1 MGDASAIRRTALGTS
16 AIVAGMA
23 ALSFAAVPLYRA
35 FCQATGFGGTTGRA
49 EAAALPDASALRA
62 LSGRTIKVRF
72 DGNVSAGMPWQFRPK
87 INDMAVQIGE
97 RKMAF
102 YTATNIAAA
111 AVTGRATYNVSPDVA
126 GRYFKKIQC
135 FCFNE
140 QTLKG
145 GETVEMPVTYF
156 IDPAILNDPVAWR
169 IDEITLSYTFY
180 PVDERNRSQVESK
193 SKTQG

>member
-1 MGDASAIRRTALGTS
+1 MSKRRTLVGTV
-16 AIVAGMA
+16 AIVAGMT

-49 EAAALPDASALRA
+49 EASALPDQAALK
-62 LSGRTIKVRF
+62 SQTIKIRF
-72 DGNVSAGMPWQFRPK
+72 DGNHSPGIPWQFGPETTEV
-87 INDMAVQIGE
+87 AVRIGE
-97 RKMAF
+97 RRLAF
-102 YTATNIAAA
+102 YKATNLSAG

-126 GRYFKKIQC
+126 GKYFKKIQC

-140 QTLKG
+140 QTLKA

-156 IDPAILNDPVAWR
+156 VDPAILNDPVARR

-180 PVDERNRSQVESK
+180 PVDAAKRTQVESN
-193 SKTQG
+193 SNSLG